1 MTTEDLCDD
10 GNVLYLK
17 CINVNFL
24 VLHYSCYSFIRCY
37 HWNNWRCGAWDLSA
51 LYLAHAYELVS
62 QNLKSLT
69 EILSDSKIDEMYKIL
84 KNIED
89 RLLTDDE
96 IAKLKKTPKIGDL
109 NRND

>member
-37 HWNNWRCGAWDLSA
+37 HWNNWTCGAWDLSA

-69 EILSDSKIDEMYKIL
+69 KKKKKHIAKPVSVGTMNSKI
-84 KNIED
+84 
-89 RLLTDDE
+89 R
-96 IAKLKKTPKIGDL
+96 
-109 NRND
+109 